1 MSDAELVAHARERFA
16 GGDGGRETAKLC
28 VALVYERSRGLV
40 RAYCAARAPRGVV
53 DDLEQLVYERFVR
66 AAYTQTAPMVNP
78 SGLLVKMTRNVIASY
93 FEKASTDPVPHDDVP
108 EIAVL
113 DDGYDEAAVSE
124 SVEQLLSGLTPRQ
137 RDVVWDRVMAGRS
150 SAEIAERLETTAG
163 NVDVIFFRAM
173 RKLREVIER

>member
-1 MSDAELVAHARERFA
+1 M
-16 GGDGGRETAKLC
+16 
-28 VALVYERSRGLV
+28 
-40 RAYCAARAPRGVV
+40 
-53 DDLEQLVYERFVR
+53 
-66 AAYTQTAPMVNP
+66 
-78 SGLLVKMTRNVIASY
+78 IASY

-113 DDGYDEAAVSE
+113 DDGYDEAMVSE